1 MKSRLTF
8 AVSALSLILSIPA
21 AFAAEKKVVAVLPF
35 GSPNEH
41 SLGEMGNNAQPTF
54 ITQLIKSQKV
64 RVVDEKR
71 ADDAVKRFEKEMTG
85 LFDPQKVRQIGRFLK
100 ADYVLAGK
108 LSVTGD
114 AFTMTIHVTNVE
126 TLEIEMADDV
136 DFRDVNQFRVAV
148 RTSADKIAAL
158 IAGEARAE
166 GKHEAFLNIDAR
178 AFHDTAEVAITALKD
193 LDAWRYE
200 GKIDSEDP
208 DNKTVHVSMSFG
220 VPKPGMPLQIF
231 AEGIGEN
238 DKPIGVVYVMEPDEK
253 GPGGFVAK
261 YMKEKD
267 PGKKKKGDF
276 GLGARVSNAR
286 YRYRIALGPIDDLA
300 EGNAKLVDMFREKL
314 IEQLGESKEFSS
326 VDSSQVKQLGMEK
339 KYKPMHAEGVDFVL
353 VGQFLGAPGQ
363 RRAEFKVVAAMTG
376 EVWGNLK
383 FETSI

>member
-1 MKSRLTF
+1 MRIL
-8 AVSALSLILSIPA
+8 AALAATTVALASLSPVLA
-21 AFAAEKKVVAVLPF
+21 ADKKIVAVLPF

-41 SLGEMGNNAQPTF
+41 NLGEMGNNAQPTF

-71 ADDAVKRFEKEMTG
+71 ADEAAKRFDKEASG
-85 LFDPQKVRQIGRFLK
+85 LFDPNKVRQIGKFLK

-114 AFTMTIHVTNVE
+114 AFTMTVHVTNVE
-126 TLEIEMADDV
+126 TLEIELADDV

-148 RTSADKIAAL
+148 RTSADKIASM
-158 IAGEARAE
+158 IAGEGRQD

-178 AFHDTAEVAITALKD
+178 AFHDTAEATITALKG

-220 VPKPGMPLQIF
+220 VPKPGMPLQVF
-231 AEGIGEN
+231 EEGIGEN
-238 DKPIGVVYVMEPDEK
+238 DKPIGVVYVVEPDEK
-253 GPGGFVAK
+253 GPGGFIAK
-261 YMKEKD
+261 YQKEKD
-267 PGKKKKGDF
+267 SQKKKKGDF
-276 GLGARVSNAR
+276 GMGARVSNAR

-314 IEQLGESKEFSS
+314 VEQLGESKEFLA
-326 VDSSQVKQLGMEK
+326 VDTADVKKLGQEK
-339 KYKPMHAEGVDFVL
+339 KYKQLHAEGVDFVL
-353 VGQFLGAPGQ
+353 VGQFLGAPGD
-363 RRAEFKVVAAMTG
+363 RRAELKVVAAMTG
-376 EVWGNLK
+376 EVWGSLK